1 MRLLTRFAGP
11 WRATRVFEW
20 AESCDLVLE
29 SKLGHGASWRDP
41 FEPPCRSEL
50 AGLDHGFGP
59 RAAEEALKLLAP
71 YRQEMSGLPPAL
83 FMNGFFGPADVAFY
97 WSFIRSRQPETV
109 IEVGS
114 GYSSRVALRALEKN
128 GRGRLICIDPAP
140 RLHLPKNN
148 LTHVATKIE
157 DADAR
162 LFEGFQPND
171 ILFID
176 SSHTGAEVRNHAAL
190 LDRLPAG
197 ALVHYHDI
205 DYPWARQQP
214 EWDEDAVLAAFL
226 DARPNWKVVV
236 SGSILTR
243 DYLPRLRDAIPPY
256 RRTPYRRYNGL
267 WITKTACAH

>member
-1 MRLLTRFAGP
+1 MRLLTRFAHP

-20 AESCDLVLE
+20 AESCDLVLG
-29 SKLGHGASWRDP
+29 SKLGYDASWRDP
-41 FEPPCRSEL
+41 FEPPCRVEL
-50 AGLDHGFGP
+50 AELDRCFDP
-59 RAAEEALKLLAP
+59 QAAEEALKILAP
-71 YRQEMSGLPPAL
+71 YRQEVSGLPPAL

-128 GRGRLICIDPAP
+128 GHGRLICIDPAP
-140 RLHLPKNN
+140 RLYLPKNN
-148 LTHVATKIE
+148 LTHHAAKIE
-157 DADAR
+157 DAAVGV
-162 LFEGFQPND
+162 FEDFQSND

-176 SSHTGAEVRNHAAL
+176 SSHVGEEVRKHAAF
-190 LDRLPAG
+190 LDRLPVG

-205 DYPWARQQP
+205 DYPWVRQQP
-214 EWDEDAVLAAFL
+214 EWDEDAVLAKFL
-226 DARPNWKVVV
+226 GARPNWKVVV

-243 DYLPRLRDAIPPY
+243 DYLPRLRDAIPLY

-267 WITKTACAH
+267 WMTKTA

>member
-1 MRLLTRFAGP
+1 MRLLTRFASP
-11 WRATRVFEW
+11 WRTTRAFEW
-20 AESCDLVLE
+20 AESCDLVLGR
-29 SKLGHGASWRDP
+29 KLGHDTSWLDP
-41 FEPPCRSEL
+41 FEQPSRAEL
-50 AGLDHGFGP
+50 TELDRCFGQQ
-59 RAAEEALKLLAP
+59 AAEEALKLLTP
-71 YRQEMSGLPPAL
+71 YRDEMSRLPPAL

-128 GRGRLICIDPAP
+128 GRGRLVCIDPAP
-140 RLHLPKNN
+140 RLYLPKNN
-148 LTHVATKIE
+148 LTHVAAKIE
-157 DADAR
+157 DADVR

-226 DARPNWKVVV
+226 DARLNWKVVV

-243 DYLPRLRDAIPPY
+243 DYLPHLRDAIPLY
-256 RRTPYRRYNGL
+256 QRTPYRRYNGL
-267 WITKTACAH
+267 WMTKTA

>member
-11 WRATRVFEW
+11 WRATRAFEW
-20 AESCDLVLE
+20 AESCDLVLG
-29 SKLGHGASWRDP
+29 SKLGHGASWRAP
-41 FEPPCRSEL
+41 FAPPCRSDL
-50 AGLDHGFGP
+50 AGLGRCFDP
-59 RAAEEALKLLAP
+59 QAAEEALKLLAP
-71 YRQEMSGLPPAL
+71 YRQEMGNLPPAL

-97 WSFIRSRQPETV
+97 WSFIRWRQPETI

-140 RLHLPKNN
+140 RLHLPKNK

-205 DYPWARQQP
+205 DYPWARQHP

-243 DYLPRLRDAIPPY
+243 DYLPHLRDAIPLY
-256 RRTPYRRYNGL
+256 RRTPYRRYNAL
-267 WITKTACAH
+267 WMTKTA